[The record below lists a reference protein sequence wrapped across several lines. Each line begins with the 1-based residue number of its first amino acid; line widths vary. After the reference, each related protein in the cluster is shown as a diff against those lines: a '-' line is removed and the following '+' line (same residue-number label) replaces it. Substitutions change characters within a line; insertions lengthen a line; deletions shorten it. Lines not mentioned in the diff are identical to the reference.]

1 MLHFQRF
8 KAMSNEK
15 SQSGEFFTAQTSQSD
30 HGDQHEQTSSDDRNT
45 NLNDESFGF
54 FEKRTVSNFLSP
66 TLERNMLNYIM
77 KRDLSEHN

>member
-15 SQSGEFFTAQTSQSD
+15 SQSSEFFTAQTSQSD
-30 HGDQHEQTSSDDRNT
+30 HGEQTSSDGRNT

-66 TLERNMLNYIM
+66 SLERNMLNYIM